1 MCLVTVG
8 GRGKKR
14 KRKEKKNKKNVRI
27 RKEKR
32 KCFLHVFGNR
42 AEKENKRDKI

>member
-1 MCLVTVG
+1 MFG
-8 GRGKKR
+8 YSWREGEKKG
-14 KRKEKKNKKNVRI
+14 KEKKRRI

-42 AEKENKRDKI
+42 AEKETKRDKI

>member
-1 MCLVTVG
+1 MFGYSWREG
-8 GRGKKR
+8 GKR

-42 AEKENKRDKI
+42 VEKENKKDKI